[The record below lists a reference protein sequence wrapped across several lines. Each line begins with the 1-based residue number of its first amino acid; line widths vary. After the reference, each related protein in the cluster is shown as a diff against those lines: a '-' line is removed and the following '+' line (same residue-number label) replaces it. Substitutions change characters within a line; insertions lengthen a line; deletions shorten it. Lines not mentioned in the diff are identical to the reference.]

1 LNIANSNF
9 TLKKIFYSL
18 ISVITIRTYLE
29 FMLEKNHSLF
39 FYKNL
44 YLNLVSY
51 AHIYLSWLCVYF
63 TIAVIL
69 SFFLGIKI
77 IESIRL
83 TVIFSPV
90 TIIPPLFDY
99 FYYDFQGGNIFYS
112 FEINTFL
119 YNYLNCFNPYVEL
132 DMVSRGVRLEILLV
146 ILGAFYL
153 SLLVFEKKLFLSI
166 VLTLVIYST
175 IFLYGYLPAIFKTF
189 GLNFYKL
196 SGFSLTGI
204 TLAQKFFYMY
214 LFVFIVLIFLILYA
228 LKRENYENLSSIL
241 SFLYPSRLIFYL
253 LLLGMG
259 FLFIS
264 KENNIHLL
272 IFNFEDLLKFL
283 SASISIIM
291 LFLYAKILN
300 DIYDID
306 IDKLSNASRP
316 IVSNRVLLETAESL
330 KQIFLLLSLV
340 FAIATDQSFIF
351 YWFFIA
357 SASYVYSAPPLR
369 IRKFYPFGHLL
380 LATIGVSVFLAGGSL
395 IKSYYDIYNIINK
408 NIIIYIFIAYF
419 SISNIKD
426 FKDID
431 GDIFNNVMNICGYIK
446 FPKILSIIFITTYT
460 ICLFFIGQI
469 LEINSILLLILLSI
483 FLIISTFHIYR
494 TKNIKNI
501 EKLIYVSLLVTIF
514 IFIAW
519 IFNIYSLNIN

>member
-1 LNIANSNF
+1 M
-9 TLKKIFYSL
+9 

-291 LFLYAKILN
+291 LFYM
-300 DIYDID
+300 
-306 IDKLSNASRP
+306 P
-316 IVSNRVLLETAESL
+316 
-330 KQIFLLLSLV
+330 
-340 FAIATDQSFIF
+340 
-351 YWFFIA
+351 
-357 SASYVYSAPPLR
+357 
-369 IRKFYPFGHLL
+369 KF
-380 LATIGVSVFLAGGSL
+380 
-395 IKSYYDIYNIINK
+395 
-408 NIIIYIFIAYF
+408 
-419 SISNIKD
+419 
-426 FKDID
+426 
-431 GDIFNNVMNICGYIK
+431 
-446 FPKILSIIFITTYT
+446 
-460 ICLFFIGQI
+460 
-469 LEINSILLLILLSI
+469 
-483 FLIISTFHIYR
+483 
-494 TKNIKNI
+494 
-501 EKLIYVSLLVTIF
+501 
-514 IFIAW
+514 
-519 IFNIYSLNIN
+519 